1 MRIKRHQFP
10 IAPDYARTAYATQG
24 FTLDAAIVDLNYDA
38 RTDPVTGYV
47 ALSRVRCADDIL
59 ILQPFEKVPAYTTH
73 FTHSAHCTPYTICC
87 RLCSRRAHLI
97 IPTS

>member
-73 FTHSAHCTPYTICC
+73 FNCTPYTVCC
-87 RLCSRRAHLI
+87 RLCSKRAHLI